1 MVLALQLYDVYGKS
15 TLRFASQQ
23 ALASTRV
30 ALVSPTL
37 ASQWFSVLP
46 GFAPAGEA
54 LLFRQKAPKLLTPRL
69 ALLEG
74 TDANLRRADQLAP
87 LTQGPPVDE
96 SVPPLGQTA
105 GVGPW
110 EPNISLTHMK
120 ETGKVI
126 SSDWQ
131 GCMGRPLYCV

>member
-1 MVLALQLYDVYGKS
+1 MGLALQLYDVYGKS
-15 TLRFASQQ
+15 TLSFASQQ

-37 ASQWFSVLP
+37 ASQWCSVLP

-54 LLFRQKAPKLLTPRL
+54 LLFWQKAPKPLTPRL

-87 LTQGPPVDE
+87 LTHGPLVDE
-96 SVPPLGQTA
+96 SIPPLGQTA

-110 EPNISLTHMK
+110 EPNISVTHMK
-120 ETGKVI
+120 EGGAIYFV
-126 SSDWQ
+126 
-131 GCMGRPLYCV
+131 